1 MVLAFVVADMLLRA
15 ALIEKKSAAQWDASR
30 WPSDHDVGGR
40 PQVANKA
47 RSPVGTLKDGHSSG
61 DNRAQAGQ
69 SPDLEPV
76 AHSPLLQTSL
86 WANIDPHPDCTPVIQ
101 SSAGPQSSETWC
113 MRHFPST
120 TIIFRSKRLMT
131 AFFGAFVYMT
141 IIASFDGVLAQ
152 FAKRTFD
159 FDSSR
164 VGLVFLAIS
173 TPALF
178 GTGYGALSDRYGPR
192 KVGLAGFAVA
202 AVGLALSAL
211 ITHKSKAQ
219 LAGLCIVLVL
229 IGIGAELIL
238 LPLSA
243 DMLYEADILE
253 EENPDVFGEAGSY
266 SKVYSLE
273 CAVTGLAVAAGPAWS
288 GLMYEQTNWG
298 ITMLTLALICV
309 LGSIPV
315 FLFTGG
321 QQKGAITLEED
332 GQA

>member
-1 MVLAFVVADMLLRA
+1 MVFSGMTGGFLLSPFLAGILYARAGYYTVFVMVLAFVVADMLLRA

-229 IGIGAELIL
+229 IGEQIDIAHIYAPSSHAVQESGPNSSCCHSRLTCCTRPTSL
-238 LPLSA
+238 KKRTPMYSA
-243 DMLYEADILE
+243 KL
-253 EENPDVFGEAGSY
+253 VRTRR
-266 SKVYSLE
+266 
-273 CAVTGLAVAAGPAWS
+273 CTRWS
-288 GLMYEQTNWG
+288 AQ
-298 ITMLTLALICV
+298 
-309 LGSIPV
+309 
-315 FLFTGG
+315 
-321 QQKGAITLEED
+321 
-332 GQA
+332 